1 MRFRKPLVISPK
13 MLLSLLLSWVGLL
26 VTAFSLGLRLA

>member
-1 MRFRKPLVISPK
+1 MRFPKPLVISPK
-13 MLLSLLLSWVGLL
+13 MLLSFILSSVGLL